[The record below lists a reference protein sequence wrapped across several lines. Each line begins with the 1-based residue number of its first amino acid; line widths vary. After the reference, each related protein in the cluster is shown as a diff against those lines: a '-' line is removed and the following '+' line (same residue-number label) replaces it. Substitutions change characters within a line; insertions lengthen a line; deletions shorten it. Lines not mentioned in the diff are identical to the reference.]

1 MAFMKEENQKRNLEE
16 IRPKQLNDFLVEFMI
31 FFRRKDRDE
40 FKPLSLRGLF
50 SSFNRPLKA
59 CKYPMIVMEDL
70 EFVQTRK
77 ALEARSKQLN
87 KERKSNKPNAAE
99 AKTDGEVSILN
110 MFSENLLWIT
120 SAEAFLS
127 SLWTSFIRIGRL
139 RQAPKNDLGRCST
152 YQSCGRK

>member
-16 IRPKQLNDFLVEFMI
+16 IRPKQPNDFLVEFI
-31 FFRRKDRDE
+31 ILFRRKDGDE
-40 FKPLSLRGLF
+40 FKPLSLRGFL

-110 MFSENLLWIT
+110 MENLL
-120 SAEAFLS
+120 
-127 SLWTSFIRIGRL
+127 
-139 RQAPKNDLGRCST
+139 
-152 YQSCGRK
+152 

>member
-1 MAFMKEENQKRNLEE
+1 MAFMKEENQKKNLEE
-16 IRPKQLNDFLVEFMI
+16 IRPKQLNDFLVEFI
-31 FFRRKDRDE
+31 ILFRRKDRDE
-40 FKPLSLRGLF
+40 FKPLSLRGLL

-77 ALEARSKQLN
+77 ALEARSKQLI

-110 MFSENLLWIT
+110 MENLL
-120 SAEAFLS
+120 
-127 SLWTSFIRIGRL
+127 
-139 RQAPKNDLGRCST
+139 
-152 YQSCGRK
+152 

>member
-31 FFRRKDRDE
+31 FFRRKDGDE
-40 FKPLSLRGLF
+40 FKPLSLRGLL

-87 KERKSNKPNAAE
+87 KERKKSNKPNAAE

-110 MFSENLLWIT
+110 MFSENLL
-120 SAEAFLS
+120 
-127 SLWTSFIRIGRL
+127 
-139 RQAPKNDLGRCST
+139 
-152 YQSCGRK
+152 